1 MENTRFRWAACF
13 ALSAF
18 LMTAACATTQQ
29 NGVLVDVTVPPQVDL
44 KALSGDINTINVR
57 GITGDGACAGPLKTK
72 ISSIIVNADIFK
84 KEIAGFEE
92 GGSASV
98 DVTGIVDKCSVEM
111 GHGALSANFSLVYNG
126 QVWRTFIVNKD
137 TNRPGASEAEVR
149 DVLVDRVARAFVSM
163 FIPTTRQEVRV
174 FKPVAPDD
182 KGITAAMSSNWDM
195 AVQLWTKRINQFPKD
210 HNALYNRG
218 VAWEARGD
226 LRKAMADYKRAADN
240 DKDPLYVESLAR
252 AENAL
257 KASQQKEKMKE

>member
-1 MENTRFRWAACF
+1 MNNNTFRWAICIAITAVLF
-13 ALSAF
+13 
-18 LMTAACATTQQ
+18 TAACATQQ
-29 NGVLVDVTVPPQVDL
+29 KGVLVDVTVPPQVDL
-44 KALSGDINTINVR
+44 KTLSGDINTINVR
-57 GITGDGACAGPLKTK
+57 EIAGDHNCAAPLKTK
-72 ISSIIVNADIFK
+72 IASLIVNAGIFK

-92 GGSASV
+92 GGAAAV
-98 DVTGIVDKCSVEM
+98 DVTGAVDKCGVEM
-111 GHGALSANFSLVYNG
+111 GRGALSANFSLLYNG

-182 KGITAAMSSNWDM
+182 QGITAAMGSNWDM
-195 AVQLWTKRINQFPKD
+195 AIQLWTKRIGQFPKD

-226 LRKAMADYKRAADN
+226 LRKAIADYKRAAEN
-240 DKDPLYVESLAR
+240 DKDPLYIESLAR
-252 AENAL
+252 AENAF
-257 KASQQKEKMKE
+257 KAAAQKERMKE